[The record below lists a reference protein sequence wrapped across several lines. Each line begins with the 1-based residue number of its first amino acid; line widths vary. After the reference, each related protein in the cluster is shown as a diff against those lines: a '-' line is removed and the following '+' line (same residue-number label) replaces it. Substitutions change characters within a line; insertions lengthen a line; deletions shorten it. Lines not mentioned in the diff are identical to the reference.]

1 MTHPPLTPKS
11 QSLATDPAHLTL
23 AGRIAAL
30 TARFADPRLGLRL
43 SADEVEAAARSGVQA
58 ARDTGVS
65 SGDTVALT
73 EAAERA
79 IRLAIPARHLGLL
92 YRMAKQSQGRGL
104 AYDDRVQEGYF
115 GLRRAAELFDVPL
128 DESGPPVRFS
138 TYAGY
143 WIRQAIARARL
154 DQSGPVRVPLYMHLL
169 VRQVGRQQ
177 VKVSDLPHRM
187 RQCLRQ
193 AQRARGPGGEGQY
206 VAPPEDDTRELA
218 ETVKALLDTLEPTA
232 RTVITAHYGLDGQP
246 PQTLAAIG
254 QELGRHRGLT
264 RQRVSQIALEARAA
278 MREQLV
284 EAWELDGQD
293 VLR

>member
-1 MTHPPLTPKS
+1 MR
-11 QSLATDPAHLTL
+11 QSLTYEPQTLAAVPAHLTL
-23 AGRIAAL
+23 AERIAAL

-43 SADEVEAAARSGVQA
+43 TAAEVEAAAHSGVQA
-58 ARDTGVS
+58 ARDSGVS

-115 GLRRAAELFDVPL
+115 GLRRAAELFNVPL

-154 DQSGPVRVPLYMHLL
+154 DQAGPVRVPLYMHLL
-169 VRQVGRQQ
+169 VRQVGRDQ

-206 VAPPEDDTRELA
+206 VAPPEDNTRELA

-232 RTVITAHYGLDGQP
+232 RTVITAHYGLDGRP
-246 PQTLAAIG
+246 PRTLTAIG

-264 RQRVSQIALEARAA
+264 RQRISQIALQAKAA

-284 EAWELDGQD
+284 ETWDLDGQD
-293 VLR
+293 VLS

>member
-1 MTHPPLTPKS
+1 MMHPPFAPEPQAL
-11 QSLATDPAHLTL
+11 AHLAL
-23 AGRIAAL
+23 AGQIAAL
-30 TARFADPRLGLRL
+30 TARFSDPRLGLRL
-43 SADEVEAAARSGVQA
+43 TADEVEAAARSGVQA
-58 ARDTGVS
+58 ALDTGVS
-65 SGDTVALT
+65 PDDTVALI
-73 EAAERA
+73 EAAEQS
-79 IRLAIPARHLGLL
+79 IRWAIPARHLGLL
-92 YRMAKQSQGRGL
+92 YRMARQFPGRGF

-143 WIRQAIARARL
+143 WIRQAISRARL

-177 VKVSDLPHRM
+177 VQVSDLPHRM

-206 VAPPEDDTRELA
+206 VARPEDDTQELA

-232 RTVITAHYGLDGQP
+232 RTVIIEQYGLDGRP

-264 RQRVSQIALEARAA
+264 RQRISQIALQAKAA

-284 EAWELDGQD
+284 ETWELDGQD